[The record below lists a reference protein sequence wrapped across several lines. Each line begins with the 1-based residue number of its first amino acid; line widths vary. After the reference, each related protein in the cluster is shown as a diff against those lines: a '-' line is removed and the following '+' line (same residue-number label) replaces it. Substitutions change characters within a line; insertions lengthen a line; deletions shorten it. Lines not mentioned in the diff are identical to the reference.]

1 MPMQHLAGPNPALG
15 FGIAL
20 AVGMLAQVLA
30 RHLLVPGIVLLLAAG
45 VIVGPDALGLVH
57 PDDLGGAVRIIVNF
71 AVAIILFEGGMHL
84 DIRRLRAEALVIRR
98 LVTIGAVLTSAL
110 ATVAAKFIMGWDWRL
125 STLFG
130 TLVIVTGPTVV
141 TPLLRRLHVK
151 QPASTILEAEG
162 VLIDPIGA
170 IIAVVTLELLYF
182 ADTSSMSTFAK
193 PAWVLLGGAGI
204 GLVAGLAI
212 GLLLK
217 PRRLV
222 PEGLE
227 NVLVLSLVVAVFQ
240 LSETFLP
247 ESGLTAVV
255 VAGIIVGNMRSRVAQ
270 GLLEFKEQ
278 LTTMLIGLL
287 FVLLAADVRL
297 AQVVAL
303 GWPAIITV
311 AALMFVVRPL
321 VVWICTVNANLSL
334 RERAFI
340 ASIAPRGIVA
350 AAVASLFA
358 EVISARGE
366 PGGPELRALVFLV
379 IAVTVTVHGLTGGL
393 IARLLRVR
401 RPAAQGYAILG
412 ANPLA
417 FALGRLLRE
426 EQPEVVLIDS
436 NPDHVLAAQGMG
448 FRAIYGQGLQNSVL
462 ARADLDSRL
471 GCIALTPNAE
481 VNLLWANRVRSE
493 TRTPHVWVA
502 LHAGPRCLPADSV
515 HEAGATVLFGRG
527 QPIETWAGWIESGEA
542 TIERWRFA
550 RASADNEV
558 FDEDGVDERD
568 LLLSMTI
575 RRPGRV
581 RPVDDETT
589 FRERDESD
597 VAILESRRAEA
608 EAWLSE
614 QGWVPVD
621 APKPAVSEPV

>member
-1 MPMQHLAGPNPALG
+1 MQHLAGPNPALG

-20 AVGMLAQVLA
+20 AAGMLAQVIA
-30 RHLLVPGIVLLLAAG
+30 RHLLMPGIVLLLAVG
-45 VIVGPDALGLVH
+45 VVCGPDVLGLVR

-98 LVTIGAVLTSAL
+98 LVTIGALLTGAAGTL
-110 ATVAAKFIMGWDWRL
+110 AAKYIMGWDWRL

-141 TPLLRRLHVK
+141 TPLIRRLRVK
-151 QPASTILEAEG
+151 QPVSTILEAEG

-182 ADTSSMSTFAK
+182 GDFTSVSTFAK

-204 GLVAGLAI
+204 GLAAGLAI
-212 GLLLK
+212 GFLLK
-217 PRRLV
+217 PRQLV

-227 NVLVLSLVVAVFQ
+227 NVLVLSLVVAGFQ

-247 ESGLTAVV
+247 DSGLAAVV
-255 VAGIIVGNMRSRVAQ
+255 VAGIVVGNMRTRVAQ

-297 AQVVAL
+297 AEVAML
-303 GWPAIITV
+303 GWPAVVTV
-311 AALMFVVRPL
+311 AVLMLVVRPL
-321 VVWICTVNANLSL
+321 VVWICTVNANLSF

-358 EVISARGE
+358 EVITARGE
-366 PGGPELRALVFLV
+366 AGGTELRGLVFLV
-379 IAVTVTVHGLTGGL
+379 IAVTVTIHGLTGGL
-393 IARLLRVR
+393 VARLLRVR

-426 EQPEVVLIDS
+426 EQPEIVLIDS
-436 NPDHVLAAQGMG
+436 NPDRVLAAQRME
-448 FRAIYGQGLQNSVL
+448 FRAIYGQGLQTTVL
-462 ARADLDSRL
+462 ARAEPDSRL
-471 GCIALTPNAE
+471 GCIALTPNEE

-493 TRTPHVWVA
+493 TRTPRVWVG
-502 LHAGPRCLPADSV
+502 LRSGPRSLPPESV
-515 HEAGATVLFGRG
+515 HEAGAVVLFGRG
-527 QPIETWAGWIESGEA
+527 QAVDAWARRLDSREA
-542 TIERWRFA
+542 TIERWRFI
-550 RASADNEV
+550 RAVE
-558 FDEDGVDERD
+558 DEDQAFDDETVDERD
-568 LLLSMTI
+568 MLLVLTI
-575 RRPGRV
+575 RRPGRI

-589 FRERDESD
+589 FRERDEAD
-597 VAILESRRAEA
+597 IAILEARREEA
-608 EAWLSE
+608 EAWLQQ

-621 APKPAVSEPV
+621 ARSPALSEPV